1 MGDKLK
7 ALIVDDEIDVCYLL
21 TAILNCKNLQASYVN
36 SINEA
41 KRILQEENPSIVFLD
56 NHLPDGFGI
65 SFIEEIKKLTPPVK
79 IVMITAYA
87 EMLQASANPLTGV
100 DFLISKPFLL
110 ENLREALAKAEIATL
125 AAHLTLTNADF
136 LVVA

>member
-1 MGDKLK
+1 MRTTMANKLK

-41 KRILQEENPSIVFLD
+41 KRVLQDENPSIVFLD

-65 SFIEEIKKLTPPVK
+65 SFIKEIKKINPSVK
-79 IVMITAYA
+79 IVMITAYDT
-87 EMLQASANPLTGV
+87 SADRDTAYHQGV
-100 DFLISKPFLL
+100 DYFIGKPFT
-110 ENLREALAKAEIATL
+110 KEIIFKTVEE
-125 AAHLTLTNADF
+125 
-136 LVVA
+136 LVN